1 MKTKLTLLGLTSICS
16 LTFFLIG
23 AIAQEAD
30 PISQAEDNYHARLV
44 RDAGLAARGQASSP
58 RAPMTATFP
67 SQNSQQ
73 SNFARAYSLTGPTWR
88 YFDPAVAKE
97 IVESNETVDK
107 LIETIKTVESEEEKQ
122 TAKKKIQD
130 ELEKQYDFY
139 LEQHEVPLQ
148 ELEAK
153 LEKLRKEFE
162 WRKSARDDL
171 VRLRLDTIWYNSQG
185 LGWPGGQSTP
195 SLLNRNIGIQ
205 GQNLFAPTAPA
216 RPKLP
221 RAIRGPSR

>member
-1 MKTKLTLLGLTSICS
+1 MKTKLTFLGLTSICS

-23 AIAQEAD
+23 AFAQEAD
-30 PISQAEDNYHARLV
+30 PASLAEENYHARLV
-44 RDAGLAARGQASSP
+44 RDAGLSVRGQASSP
-58 RAPMTATFP
+58 RAPLATTFP
-67 SQNSQQ
+67 SRNSQQ
-73 SNFARAYSLTGPTWR
+73 SNFARAYSVNGPTWR
-88 YFDPAVAKE
+88 YFDPAIAKE
-97 IVESNETVDK
+97 IVESNEVVDE

-122 TAKKKIQD
+122 TAKKKIQL

-139 LEQHEVPLQ
+139 LDQHEVPLQ

-185 LGWPGGQSTP
+185 LGWPGGQSSP
-195 SLLNRNIGIQ
+195 SLLNRSFGIQ
-205 GQNLFAPTAPA
+205 SQNLFTPGAPA
-216 RPKLP
+216 RPARP
-221 RAIRGPSR
+221 EAARSPSR